1 MSLIIL
7 QVIPS
12 LLGYVI
18 IVPNLTVLP
27 GPSQRTNFDSELI
40 LRRSSSSYHS
50 SLNNKLDF
58 KFVLGGGKNVF
69 DDNTIHRGARMV
81 FLILNFDTQLGRSQT
96 VDNDHD
102 KFVERFS
109 RRCN

>member
-1 MSLIIL
+1 ML
-7 QVIPS
+7 V
-12 LLGYVI
+12 
-18 IVPNLTVLP
+18 
-27 GPSQRTNFDSELI
+27 
-40 LRRSSSSYHS
+40 
-50 SLNNKLDF
+50 
-58 KFVLGGGKNVF
+58 

-81 FLILNFDTQLGRSQT
+81 FLILNFDTQLGRSQI